1 MTNLVQVAEEI
12 TYVPTDQLA
21 GMIDNPNSRFPSFI
35 VLSEIQRR
43 NLEKRT
49 YDAEVAAQNK
59 PDTTVAQEAVAELT
73 GLAGVPSNQ
82 PLSSPMGES
91 PVGGG
96 VPAPSGLG
104 GMQMM
109 ASGGRTGYS
118 SGRRTLAQSRQLMDM
133 YNRAD
138 PNLLPKGTDLLAL
151 EDELLKIQS
160 ANREAIRNKYRTQRD
175 KTTRVPL
182 SLSNYGPIS
191 IPYREES
198 LMKDADEEI
207 ANIIEKERMK
217 AITEAGLG
225 GTIEPRYSEVFAD
238 QMVDTY
244 IPRGMSNKIT
254 TAGDSIDNLVASNI
268 PMSFEERQAEGMVD
282 DSAGLKLL
290 ADNAKQIKTKEEENR
305 IKEYADRVDA
315 IMGDRKTPDIPK
327 MNTDL
332 SGLEGIR
339 ELVPDFDP
347 EKYRIDF
354 GGLSDADKKRKTDV
368 TLLSGLSKAVGS
380 ATNLAEFG
388 TGVADLAQGMEAQ
401 RDEFRKEDVDI
412 KKAQVANEMAIA
424 ELSKGNRA
432 ERFAIEKALT
442 EAKQADSLSEID
454 RIIKLFEINSGYDKE
469 RLDAIISYM
478 KDDSYRTYIESLDQ
492 RNRITQAG
500 NVRDS
505 IDKLQKQLTETYLD
519 QDKVKLREEIER
531 LKNHLTILES
541 GVETGS
547 VVTSFEDI

>member
-43 NLEKRT
+43 NLQKRS

-104 GMQMM
+104 GAQMM
-109 ASGGRTGYS
+109 AGGGRTGYS

-133 YNRAD
+133 YNKAD

-160 ANREAIRNKYRTQRD
+160 ANREAIRNKYRTAIDREYGA
-175 KTTRVPL
+175 RGNPL
-182 SLSNYGPIS
+182 
-191 IPYREES
+191 RES
-198 LMKDADEEI
+198 RIMADADEEI
-207 ANIIEKERMK
+207 ARIIEEERMK

-244 IPRGMSNKIT
+244 IPRGMSEKIT

-268 PMSFEERQAEGMVD
+268 PMSFQERRAEGMVN

-290 ADNAKQIKTKEEENR
+290 ADNAKEIKTKEEENR

-354 GGLSDADKKRKTDV
+354 GGLSDAEKKTKQDV
-368 TLLSGLSKAVGS
+368 TVLSGLSKAVGS

-388 TGVADLAQGMEAQ
+388 TGVADVALGIEAQ
-401 RDEFRKEDVDI
+401 KDKFRKEDVDI

-505 IDKLQKQLTETYLD
+505 IDKLQKQLTETYLE
-519 QDKVKLREEIER
+519 QDKEKLREEIER